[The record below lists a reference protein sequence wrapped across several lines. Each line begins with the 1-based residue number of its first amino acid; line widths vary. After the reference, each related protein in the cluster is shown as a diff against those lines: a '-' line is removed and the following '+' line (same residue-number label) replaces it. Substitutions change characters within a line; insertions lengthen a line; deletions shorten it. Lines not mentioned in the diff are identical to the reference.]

1 MDLDDVVWDFVG
13 NLLQRYNLKYRDNL
27 TKDDIKDWDISK
39 FISPECKNIFKEF
52 VNEDFFCDLRVHSK
66 IKTSLELI
74 NEYADLYFVTA
85 GHSKSIYERSVALKR
100 DLKWFKDSQ
109 LVKLSDK
116 SRFLCDYLV
125 DNNWDNCLN
134 SNGKA
139 YLIDQPWNQQKD
151 LSGTNIKRTTVLEA
165 LDEILFDIFQNQ
177 KSRRGRKNK

>member
-13 NLLQRYNLKYRDNL
+13 NLLQRYNLKYRDSL
-27 TKDDIKDWDISK
+27 TKDNITDWDIGK

-66 IKTSLELI
+66 IKTTLELI

-85 GHSKSIYERSVALKR
+85 GHSKSIYERSVVLKR

-116 SRFLCDYLV
+116 SKFLCDYLV
-125 DNNWDNCLN
+125 DDNWDNCLN

-139 YLIDQPWNQQKD
+139 YLVDQPWNQQKD
-151 LSGTNIKRTTVLEA
+151 LSGTNIKRATVLEA
-165 LDEILFDIFQNQ
+165 LDEILFDIFQN
-177 KSRRGRKNK
+177 RKKEEGKKE